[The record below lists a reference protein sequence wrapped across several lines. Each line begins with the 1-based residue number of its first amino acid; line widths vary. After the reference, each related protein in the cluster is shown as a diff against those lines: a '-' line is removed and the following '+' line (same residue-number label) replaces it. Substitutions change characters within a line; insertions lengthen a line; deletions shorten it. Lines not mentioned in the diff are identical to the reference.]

1 MRHLS
6 IFSCC
11 FVLSSAILLAQ
22 GKDSTQDTLTALDE
36 RITADRL
43 AARETVEDQ
52 VAAHFRAGE
61 QALKQGDFVRG
72 TEEFKKVLALDPDLV
87 EARVTLGLA
96 YHSLGE
102 YNLAASNLSTA
113 LAQSPNLPGPTVI
126 LGIDYLKLGAVEKA
140 IPVLQRALRLE
151 PSNLEAR
158 RALARCYL
166 SRADFRQAADEYRQL
181 ASLNPDKADAWFK
194 LGHDYL
200 DLCARLGLR
209 GSQVHRGSPWGHRF
223 LGDMFLQRN
232 SWRDAADEYR
242 PALAIE
248 PGQPGLHVSSGRA
261 YLQGGKLDQAEAEF
275 HLELQLDAENEP
287 AWLGLAEIQLARG
300 QAAAALE
307 AVGKIWEVSPEFLAL
322 PRRFPTVELSEDAA
336 KALVADLQAAPEG
349 AARDFLLAGLYPLAG
364 ETAQAA
370 EGWKIFQTDFLA
382 WQKARDGVAGVGAD
396 RNPCRAHQYARCAL
410 WLHSLES
417 REPMSRSQLL
427 LLGKTQYTLQHYG
440 DAADTF
446 AKLLVVIDE
455 ESAEANYWLSRTY
468 QALGTECYE
477 RLVESFPVSWRT
489 LELRAEG
496 YNLREAV
503 NETIQE
509 YQLALQLR
517 PDEAELYEARGE
529 LFLKKASYG
538 EAQAELEKSLSL
550 DPSCPRTLCLLGR
563 LYVAKRETEK
573 AVPYLEKA
581 LRYQPDMP
589 EASNLLGTAYV
600 RLGKDAMAILALEK
614 AAPFDFYGDVHYQMY
629 VAYRKLGK
637 PELAKKALARSEELR
652 RSSAATDQAI
662 FSEVER
668 EVEKVD

>member
-6 IFSCC
+6 IFFCC

-22 GKDSTQDTLTALDE
+22 GKDSTEDTLKAVDE
-36 RITADRL
+36 RMTADRL

-61 QALKQGDFVRG
+61 QALKQGDFVRA

-151 PSNLEAR
+151 PSNSEAR
-158 RALARCYL
+158 RALAGCYL

-194 LGHDYL
+194 LGHDYF

-209 GSQVHRGSPWGHRF
+209 RSQVYRGSPWGHRF
-223 LGDMFLQRN
+223 LGDMYLQRN
-232 SWRDAADEYR
+232 YWRDAADEYR
-242 PALAIE
+242 QALAIE
-248 PGQPGLHVSSGRA
+248 PRQPGLHVSSGRA

-287 AWLGLAEIQLARG
+287 GWLGLAEIQLARG

-307 AVGKIWEVSPEFLAL
+307 AVGRIWEVSPEFLAL

-349 AARDFLLAGLYPLAG
+349 AARDFLLAGLYAPAG

-370 EGWKIFQTDFLA
+370 GGWKIFQTDFLA

-410 WLHSLES
+410 WLHWLES
-417 REPMSRSQLL
+417 REPMSRPQLL

-440 DAADTF
+440 DAADTL
-446 AKLLVVIDE
+446 AKLLVAVDK

-477 RLVESFPVSWRT
+477 RLVESFPESWRT

-496 YNLREAV
+496 YNSREAV
-503 NETIQE
+503 NEAIQE

-517 PDEAELYEARGE
+517 PDEAELHEARGE
-529 LFLKKASYG
+529 LLLKKASYG
-538 EAQAELEKSLSL
+538 EAQAELDKSLSL
-550 DPSCPRTLCLLGR
+550 DPSRPRTLCLLGR
-563 LYVAKRETEK
+563 LYVEKRETEK

-589 EASNLLGTAYV
+589 EASYLLGTAYV
-600 RLGKDAMAILALEK
+600 RLGKDAMAIPALEK
-614 AAPFDFYGDVHYQMY
+614 AAPFDFHGDVHYQMY

-637 PELAKKALARSEELR
+637 PELAEKALARSEELR

-662 FSEVER
+662 FSEAQK